1 MCLFASVFGTF
12 LDSFLGSYLEE
23 IWWCAS
29 KKRVIKFE
37 EHACEDCKQA
47 RKENRNVL
55 GHLPTR
61 CGHICGHQVLS
72 GNGINILS
80 CSITS
85 ILVGLGLI
93 HVYLKWICLLMSE
106 FQKWTL
112 FL

>member
-1 MCLFASVFGTF
+1 MIPSLAEVGRCIG
-12 LDSFLGSYLEE
+12 D
-23 IWWCAS
+23 
-29 KKRVIKFE
+29 
-37 EHACEDCKQA
+37 DCKQA

-80 CSITS
+80 SSITS

-93 HVYLKWICLLMSE
+93 HVYLKWICLLVLLILQNTIVE
-106 FQKWTL
+106 
-112 FL
+112 